1 MGSRKCGSCLSSLLI
16 PLALWS
22 IIVNILLYF
31 PNGQASYASSNKLTN
46 YVWYF
51 EGICFSGIMMLV
63 VAAVLLVLENDNNYK
78 CCQSENCS
86 KKYMTLLSMIFSALG
101 IAFSGYC
108 LVISALGLLQGP
120 YCRTLD
126 GWEYAFEGTAGRSQW
141 TSSDCLPH
149 QSGHSAVQDSLW
161 NLFSHHPAWNHLN
174 KGKNVFLHQDMAI
187 DLCLLNGLEGHIQ
200 MMSFPPPDG
209 VCCPHWNAV
218 LPFKIFFKAICVR
231 IFRNVHTFLIK

>member
-86 KKYMTLLSMIFSALG
+86 KKYMFPYRFQRMDSVPGTRARSGMEHHLIFYSH
-101 IAFSGYC
+101 S
-108 LVISALGLLQGP
+108 
-120 YCRTLD
+120 
-126 GWEYAFEGTAGRSQW
+126 SQW

-149 QSGHSAVQDSLW
+149 QSGHSVVQESLW

-174 KGKNVFLHQDMAI
+174 KDKNVFLHQDMAI
-187 DLCLLNGLEGHIQ
+187 YLCLLNGLEGHFQ
-200 MMSFPPPDG
+200 MMFFSLQMVF
-209 VCCPHWNAV
+209 AV
-218 LPFKIFFKAICVR
+218 LTGMPSFLLKFFSKLYVSGSSEMFIPF
-231 IFRNVHTFLIK
+231 

>member
-1 MGSRKCGSCLSSLLI
+1 
-16 PLALWS
+16 
-22 IIVNILLYF
+22 
-31 PNGQASYASSNKLTN
+31 
-46 YVWYF
+46 
-51 EGICFSGIMMLV
+51 MLV

>member
-1 MGSRKCGSCLSSLLI
+1 MGSWKCGSCLSSLLI

-51 EGICFSGIMMLV
+51 EGICFSGIMMLI
-63 VAAVLLVLENDNNYK
+63 VAAILLVLENDNNYK

-126 GWEYAFEGTAGRSQW
+126 GWEYAFEGTAGRFL
-141 TSSDCLPH
+141 TDSSIWIQCLEPAH
-149 QSGHSAVQDSLW
+149 VVEW
-161 NLFSHHPAWNHLN
+161 NIILFSILIALSGLQVIVCLIRVVIQLS
-174 KGKNVFLHQDMAI
+174 KI
-187 DLCLLNGLEGHIQ
+187 LCGTYSVIIQ
-200 MMSFPPPDG
+200 PG
-209 VCCPHWNAV
+209 
-218 LPFKIFFKAICVR
+218 II
-231 IFRNVHTFLIK
+231 